1 MVKPAASFFGD
12 TDNRI
17 LLPYGAMQKMYPNAR
32 DNAIVVTAKDGRL
45 PALVTPS
52 GRLRFPRESIEEM
65 LKVPAVRERAGEG
78 GTR

>member
-1 MVKPAASFFGD
+1 MKD
-12 TDNRI
+12 TRF
-17 LLPYGAMQKMYPNAR
+17 MTAR
-32 DNAIVVTAKDGRL
+32 QVAGLFEVSPSTVLRWAKDGRL

-65 LKVPAVRERAGEG
+65 IVVSVPRERIEEG

>member
-1 MVKPAASFFGD
+1 MKD
-12 TDNRI
+12 TRF
-17 LLPYGAMQKMYPNAR
+17 MTAR
-32 DNAIVVTAKDGRL
+32 QVAGLFEVSPSTVLRWAKDGRL

-65 LKVPAVRERAGEG
+65 IKVSVPRERAGEG